1 MAAYQLPPPT
11 PMSVQGDVAQN
22 WKDFEVEWGHYV
34 VATQLVKKLK
44 KENGQ
49 PDEAGMLQVASTLCS
64 VMGKDCLKI
73 MNSLPT
79 LTEADRRNPGR
90 IKDELRAHF
99 VPQRHV
105 LFERYKFNSA
115 SQQAT
120 DTVDSYLVR
129 LRQLAG
135 SCDLGT
141 LKDSLI
147 RDRLVIGTTDTSTR
161 DRLLRERPVPDLAR
175 CAESLRASELS
186 REMEGRPDSHGA
198 TSVEF
203 VKNNVRKPQGKGK
216 WTPSFQKSAKKGGKC
231 GYCGYSS
238 HNRSECPAC
247 SAKCNSCGKMGHYAV
262 VCGSKGGTKGKVREI
277 AQDAQGSGEEFLGTL
292 TADKK
297 NHWKAVVKVNDEK
310 CVFKLDTGAEV
321 TVLAQD
327 EPALQ
332 KMTLEKTT
340 KRLTGPGGTGLSVL
354 GKVDSLL
361 EVGDR
366 RHHEAV
372 YVVEGQRS
380 SLLSKRACEEL
391 QLVKVSR
398 EVYQVTDGRPEFRK
412 EFPALFTGLGKL
424 NAESYRI
431 TLKGETEPV
440 CLYTA
445 RKVPHPLQQ
454 RVKEELDRM
463 VQQSVISPVEG
474 PTEWCSGMVP
484 VLKPNGK
491 VRVCV
496 NLTAL
501 NRDVAREVH
510 PMKTVDDNLAKLQ
523 GSTIYSKLDANSGF
537 WQIPLDEK
545 SRILTTFI
553 TPHGRYCFN
562 RLPFGISSAPEV
574 FQRIISKILV
584 GLEGQGVIVHMDDIL
599 IHGRNEEEHDARVR
613 KVLSRLQEAGVTL
626 NDKCEF
632 SKKRVK
638 FLGHVVSAAGIEV
651 DPSKTTAIR
660 NYPAPTNITELQR
673 FLGMVNQVAKFV
685 RNLASR
691 TEPLRA
697 LLRKEN
703 EWSWGQAQ
711 RKAFQEIKDCL
722 VSTET
727 LCHYDPN
734 RPTVIAADAC
744 MNGLGAV
751 LLQKQLD
758 GTSRPVCYASRSLSE
773 TEQRYAVIEKEA
785 LMATWA
791 CEKLRDFVTGLDFEL
806 QTDHKPL
813 VPLLS
818 SKDLS
823 QMPPRILRFRMRMMR
838 FVPTVVHVP
847 GKEQIT
853 ADALSRA
860 PVDGPDSQ
868 DATLVDNV
876 EIFAAQTLD
885 LLPASQKKLLEIRDA
900 QREDAI
906 LRQVVQ
912 YVQAGWPAYIPE
924 QPLLRPYWSNRE
936 RFTIVDDL
944 LLYDERL
951 VIPVN
956 LRMDMLNKI
965 HHGHLGMTKCRARA
979 QQSVW
984 WPGLSLAIQDLV
996 GNCQTCKEQLPD
1008 KREPLMASPLPD
1020 KAWERVGSDLF
1031 EYKGKTYLLMIDYYS
1046 RWIEVRPLKRLD
1058 TKGTT
1063 DAMSSIFAVHGVPDI
1078 VVSDNGPQYA
1088 SKEFKAFA
1096 TNYGFTHVTSSP
1108 LYPQSN
1114 GEAERAVRTVKN
1126 ILKKNSDPY
1135 LGLMAYRATP
1145 LQNGAS
1151 PCQLLMGREIRT
1163 TLPRIS
1169 AGSVPANIREREER
1183 YRRQQ
1188 AVTFNRRHRATEL
1201 PTLNEGE
1208 TVLIRDQNRRGQ
1220 VIEQSTSP
1228 KSYVVQTDQGS
1239 TIRRNRGSL
1248 IALPSPQPTQPE
1260 TQTER
1265 ETVTPELCQTPVK
1278 SPAAPVRRSSR
1289 LAKKPV
1295 RLDL

>member
-1 MAAYQLPPPT
+1 
-11 PMSVQGDVAQN
+11 MSVQGDVAQN

-79 LTEADRRNPGR
+79 LTEVDRRNPGR

-135 SCDLGT
+135 SCDFGT

-186 REMEGRPDSHGA
+186 RTHKREMEGRPDSHGA

-216 WTPSFQKSAKKGGKC
+216 WTPSFQKSTKKGGKC

-238 HNRSECPAC
+238 HNRSECLAR

-454 RVKEELDRM
+454 RVREELDRM

-496 NLTAL
+496 DLTAL

-553 TPHGRYCFN
+553 TPQGRYCFN

-638 FLGHVVSAAGIEV
+638 FLGHVVSSAGIEV

-734 RPTVIAADAC
+734 RPTVAC

-785 LMATWA
+785 LAATWA
-791 CEKLRDFVTGLDFEL
+791 CEKLREFVTGLDFEL

-838 FVPTVVHVP
+838 FAPTVVHVP

-868 DATLVDNV
+868 DAILVDNV

-1008 KREPLMASPLPD
+1008 KREPLMASPL
-1020 KAWERVGSDLF
+1020 
-1031 EYKGKTYLLMIDYYS
+1031 
-1046 RWIEVRPLKRLD
+1046 
-1058 TKGTT
+1058 
-1063 DAMSSIFAVHGVPDI
+1063 
-1078 VVSDNGPQYA
+1078 
-1088 SKEFKAFA
+1088 
-1096 TNYGFTHVTSSP
+1096 HVD
-1108 LYPQSN
+1108 QSN

-1126 ILKKNSDPY
+1126 ILKKNDDPY
-1135 LGLMAYRATP
+1135 MGLMAYRSTP

-1220 VIEQSTSP
+1220 VIEQNTSP
-1228 KSYVVQTDQGS
+1228 RSYVVQTDQGS

-1260 TQTER
+1260 AQTER
-1265 ETVTPELCQTPVK
+1265 ETITPELCQTPVK

-1289 LAKKPV
+1289 LAKTPV

>member
-1 MAAYQLPPPT
+1 M
-11 PMSVQGDVAQN
+11 
-22 WKDFEVEWGHYV
+22 
-34 VATQLVKKLK
+34 
-44 KENGQ
+44 
-49 PDEAGMLQVASTLCS
+49 
-64 VMGKDCLKI
+64 
-73 MNSLPT
+73 
-79 LTEADRRNPGR
+79 
-90 IKDELRAHF
+90 
-99 VPQRHV
+99 
-105 LFERYKFNSA
+105 
-115 SQQAT
+115 
-120 DTVDSYLVR
+120 
-129 LRQLAG
+129 
-135 SCDLGT
+135 
-141 LKDSLI
+141 
-147 RDRLVIGTTDTSTR
+147 
-161 DRLLRERPVPDLAR
+161 
-175 CAESLRASELS
+175 
-186 REMEGRPDSHGA
+186 
-198 TSVEF
+198 
-203 VKNNVRKPQGKGK
+203 
-216 WTPSFQKSAKKGGKC
+216 
-231 GYCGYSS
+231 
-238 HNRSECPAC
+238 
-247 SAKCNSCGKMGHYAV
+247 
-262 VCGSKGGTKGKVREI
+262 
-277 AQDAQGSGEEFLGTL
+277 
-292 TADKK
+292 
-297 NHWKAVVKVNDEK
+297 
-310 CVFKLDTGAEV
+310 
-321 TVLAQD
+321 
-327 EPALQ
+327 
-332 KMTLEKTT
+332 
-340 KRLTGPGGTGLSVL
+340 
-354 GKVDSLL
+354 
-361 EVGDR
+361 
-366 RHHEAV
+366 
-372 YVVEGQRS
+372 
-380 SLLSKRACEEL
+380 
-391 QLVKVSR
+391 
-398 EVYQVTDGRPEFRK
+398 
-412 EFPALFTGLGKL
+412 
-424 NAESYRI
+424 
-431 TLKGETEPV
+431 
-440 CLYTA
+440 
-445 RKVPHPLQQ
+445 
-454 RVKEELDRM
+454 
-463 VQQSVISPVEG
+463 
-474 PTEWCSGMVP
+474 
-484 VLKPNGK
+484 
-491 VRVCV
+491 
-496 NLTAL
+496 
-501 NRDVAREVH
+501 
-510 PMKTVDDNLAKLQ
+510 
-523 GSTIYSKLDANSGF
+523 
-537 WQIPLDEK
+537 
-545 SRILTTFI
+545 
-553 TPHGRYCFN
+553 
-562 RLPFGISSAPEV
+562 

-638 FLGHVVSAAGIEV
+638 FLGHVVSSAGIEV

-785 LMATWA
+785 LAATWA
-791 CEKLRDFVTGLDFEL
+791 CEKLREFVTGLDFEL

-813 VPLLS
+813 VPLLL

-838 FVPTVVHVP
+838 FAPTVVHVP

-936 RFTIVDDL
+936 RFTIVDGL

-1058 TKGTT
+1058 TKATT

-1108 LYPQSN
+1108 MYPQSN

-1126 ILKKNSDPY
+1126 ILKKNDDPY
-1135 LGLMAYRATP
+1135 MGLMAYRSTP

-1228 KSYVVQTDQGS
+1228 RSYVVQTDQGS

-1260 TQTER
+1260 AQTER

>member
-1 MAAYQLPPPT
+1 M
-11 PMSVQGDVAQN
+11 
-22 WKDFEVEWGHYV
+22 
-34 VATQLVKKLK
+34 
-44 KENGQ
+44 
-49 PDEAGMLQVASTLCS
+49 TL
-64 VMGKDCLKI
+64 GY
-73 MNSLPT
+73 
-79 LTEADRRNPGR
+79 
-90 IKDELRAHF
+90 
-99 VPQRHV
+99 
-105 LFERYKFNSA
+105 ERY
-115 SQQAT
+115 
-120 DTVDSYLVR
+120 
-129 LRQLAG
+129 
-135 SCDLGT
+135 
-141 LKDSLI
+141 
-147 RDRLVIGTTDTSTR
+147 
-161 DRLLRERPVPDLAR
+161 
-175 CAESLRASELS
+175 
-186 REMEGRPDSHGA
+186 
-198 TSVEF
+198 SV
-203 VKNNVRKPQGKGK
+203 G
-216 WTPSFQKSAKKGGKC
+216 
-231 GYCGYSS
+231 
-238 HNRSECPAC
+238 
-247 SAKCNSCGKMGHYAV
+247 
-262 VCGSKGGTKGKVREI
+262 
-277 AQDAQGSGEEFLGTL
+277 
-292 TADKK
+292 
-297 NHWKAVVKVNDEK
+297 
-310 CVFKLDTGAEV
+310 
-321 TVLAQD
+321 
-327 EPALQ
+327 
-332 KMTLEKTT
+332 
-340 KRLTGPGGTGLSVL
+340 
-354 GKVDSLL
+354 
-361 EVGDR
+361 
-366 RHHEAV
+366 
-372 YVVEGQRS
+372 
-380 SLLSKRACEEL
+380 
-391 QLVKVSR
+391 
-398 EVYQVTDGRPEFRK
+398 
-412 EFPALFTGLGKL
+412 
-424 NAESYRI
+424 
-431 TLKGETEPV
+431 
-440 CLYTA
+440 
-445 RKVPHPLQQ
+445 
-454 RVKEELDRM
+454 
-463 VQQSVISPVEG
+463 
-474 PTEWCSGMVP
+474 
-484 VLKPNGK
+484 
-491 VRVCV
+491 
-496 NLTAL
+496 
-501 NRDVAREVH
+501 
-510 PMKTVDDNLAKLQ
+510 
-523 GSTIYSKLDANSGF
+523 
-537 WQIPLDEK
+537 
-545 SRILTTFI
+545 
-553 TPHGRYCFN
+553 
-562 RLPFGISSAPEV
+562 
-574 FQRIISKILV
+574 
-584 GLEGQGVIVHMDDIL
+584 
-599 IHGRNEEEHDARVR
+599 
-613 KVLSRLQEAGVTL
+613 
-626 NDKCEF
+626 DKCEF

-638 FLGHVVSAAGIEV
+638 FLGHVVSSAGIEV

-785 LMATWA
+785 LAATWA
-791 CEKLRDFVTGLDFEL
+791 CEKLREFVTGLDFEL

-838 FVPTVVHVP
+838 FAPTVVHVP

-885 LLPASQKKLLEIRDA
+885 LLLASQKKLLEIRDA

-965 HHGHLGMTKCRARA
+965 HHGHLGMTKCRTRA

-1108 LYPQSN
+1108 MYPQSN

-1126 ILKKNSDPY
+1126 ILKKNDDPY
-1135 LGLMAYRATP
+1135 MGLMAYRSTP

-1220 VIEQSTSP
+1220 VIEQNTSP
-1228 KSYVVQTDQGS
+1228 RSYVVQTDQGS

-1260 TQTER
+1260 AQTER

>member
-1 MAAYQLPPPT
+1 M
-11 PMSVQGDVAQN
+11 
-22 WKDFEVEWGHYV
+22 
-34 VATQLVKKLK
+34 
-44 KENGQ
+44 
-49 PDEAGMLQVASTLCS
+49 
-64 VMGKDCLKI
+64 
-73 MNSLPT
+73 
-79 LTEADRRNPGR
+79 
-90 IKDELRAHF
+90 
-99 VPQRHV
+99 
-105 LFERYKFNSA
+105 
-115 SQQAT
+115 
-120 DTVDSYLVR
+120 
-129 LRQLAG
+129 
-135 SCDLGT
+135 
-141 LKDSLI
+141 
-147 RDRLVIGTTDTSTR
+147 
-161 DRLLRERPVPDLAR
+161 
-175 CAESLRASELS
+175 
-186 REMEGRPDSHGA
+186 
-198 TSVEF
+198 
-203 VKNNVRKPQGKGK
+203 
-216 WTPSFQKSAKKGGKC
+216 
-231 GYCGYSS
+231 
-238 HNRSECPAC
+238 
-247 SAKCNSCGKMGHYAV
+247 
-262 VCGSKGGTKGKVREI
+262 
-277 AQDAQGSGEEFLGTL
+277 
-292 TADKK
+292 
-297 NHWKAVVKVNDEK
+297 
-310 CVFKLDTGAEV
+310 
-321 TVLAQD
+321 
-327 EPALQ
+327 
-332 KMTLEKTT
+332 
-340 KRLTGPGGTGLSVL
+340 
-354 GKVDSLL
+354 
-361 EVGDR
+361 
-366 RHHEAV
+366 
-372 YVVEGQRS
+372 
-380 SLLSKRACEEL
+380 
-391 QLVKVSR
+391 
-398 EVYQVTDGRPEFRK
+398 
-412 EFPALFTGLGKL
+412 
-424 NAESYRI
+424 
-431 TLKGETEPV
+431 
-440 CLYTA
+440 
-445 RKVPHPLQQ
+445 
-454 RVKEELDRM
+454 
-463 VQQSVISPVEG
+463 
-474 PTEWCSGMVP
+474 
-484 VLKPNGK
+484 
-491 VRVCV
+491 
-496 NLTAL
+496 
-501 NRDVAREVH
+501 
-510 PMKTVDDNLAKLQ
+510 
-523 GSTIYSKLDANSGF
+523 
-537 WQIPLDEK
+537 
-545 SRILTTFI
+545 
-553 TPHGRYCFN
+553 
-562 RLPFGISSAPEV
+562 
-574 FQRIISKILV
+574 
-584 GLEGQGVIVHMDDIL
+584 
-599 IHGRNEEEHDARVR
+599 
-613 KVLSRLQEAGVTL
+613 
-626 NDKCEF
+626 
-632 SKKRVK
+632 
-638 FLGHVVSAAGIEV
+638 

-785 LMATWA
+785 LAATWA
-791 CEKLRDFVTGLDFEL
+791 CEKLREFVTGLNFEL

-818 SKDLS
+818 SKDLL

-838 FVPTVVHVP
+838 FAPTVVHVP

-876 EIFAAQTLD
+876 EIFTAQTLD

-996 GNCQTCKEQLPD
+996 RNCQTCKEQLPD
-1008 KREPLMASPLPD
+1008 RS
-1020 KAWERVGSDLF
+1020 
-1031 EYKGKTYLLMIDYYS
+1031 
-1046 RWIEVRPLKRLD
+1046 
-1058 TKGTT
+1058 
-1063 DAMSSIFAVHGVPDI
+1063 
-1078 VVSDNGPQYA
+1078 
-1088 SKEFKAFA
+1088 
-1096 TNYGFTHVTSSP
+1096 
-1108 LYPQSN
+1108 
-1114 GEAERAVRTVKN
+1114 
-1126 ILKKNSDPY
+1126 
-1135 LGLMAYRATP
+1135 TP

-1220 VIEQSTSP
+1220 VIEQNTSP
-1228 KSYVVQTDQGS
+1228 RSYVVQTDQGS

-1260 TQTER
+1260 AQTER

>member
-1 MAAYQLPPPT
+1 M
-11 PMSVQGDVAQN
+11 
-22 WKDFEVEWGHYV
+22 
-34 VATQLVKKLK
+34 
-44 KENGQ
+44 
-49 PDEAGMLQVASTLCS
+49 
-64 VMGKDCLKI
+64 
-73 MNSLPT
+73 
-79 LTEADRRNPGR
+79 
-90 IKDELRAHF
+90 
-99 VPQRHV
+99 
-105 LFERYKFNSA
+105 
-115 SQQAT
+115 
-120 DTVDSYLVR
+120 
-129 LRQLAG
+129 
-135 SCDLGT
+135 
-141 LKDSLI
+141 
-147 RDRLVIGTTDTSTR
+147 
-161 DRLLRERPVPDLAR
+161 
-175 CAESLRASELS
+175 
-186 REMEGRPDSHGA
+186 
-198 TSVEF
+198 
-203 VKNNVRKPQGKGK
+203 
-216 WTPSFQKSAKKGGKC
+216 
-231 GYCGYSS
+231 
-238 HNRSECPAC
+238 
-247 SAKCNSCGKMGHYAV
+247 
-262 VCGSKGGTKGKVREI
+262 
-277 AQDAQGSGEEFLGTL
+277 
-292 TADKK
+292 
-297 NHWKAVVKVNDEK
+297 
-310 CVFKLDTGAEV
+310 
-321 TVLAQD
+321 
-327 EPALQ
+327 
-332 KMTLEKTT
+332 
-340 KRLTGPGGTGLSVL
+340 
-354 GKVDSLL
+354 
-361 EVGDR
+361 
-366 RHHEAV
+366 
-372 YVVEGQRS
+372 
-380 SLLSKRACEEL
+380 
-391 QLVKVSR
+391 
-398 EVYQVTDGRPEFRK
+398 
-412 EFPALFTGLGKL
+412 
-424 NAESYRI
+424 
-431 TLKGETEPV
+431 
-440 CLYTA
+440 
-445 RKVPHPLQQ
+445 
-454 RVKEELDRM
+454 
-463 VQQSVISPVEG
+463 
-474 PTEWCSGMVP
+474 
-484 VLKPNGK
+484 
-491 VRVCV
+491 
-496 NLTAL
+496 
-501 NRDVAREVH
+501 
-510 PMKTVDDNLAKLQ
+510 
-523 GSTIYSKLDANSGF
+523 
-537 WQIPLDEK
+537 
-545 SRILTTFI
+545 
-553 TPHGRYCFN
+553 
-562 RLPFGISSAPEV
+562 
-574 FQRIISKILV
+574 
-584 GLEGQGVIVHMDDIL
+584 
-599 IHGRNEEEHDARVR
+599 
-613 KVLSRLQEAGVTL
+613 TL

-638 FLGHVVSAAGIEV
+638 FLGHVVSSAGIEV

-785 LMATWA
+785 LAATWA
-791 CEKLRDFVTGLDFEL
+791 CEKMRDYITGLDFEL

-838 FVPTVVHVP
+838 FAPTVVHVP

-853 ADALSRA
+853 ADTLSRA

-868 DATLVDNV
+868 DTTLVDNV

-1020 KAWERVGSDLF
+1020 KAWERVASDLF

-1108 LYPQSN
+1108 MYPQSN

-1126 ILKKNSDPY
+1126 ILKKNDDPY
-1135 LGLMAYRATP
+1135 MGLMAYRSTP

-1220 VIEQSTSP
+1220 VIEQNTSP
-1228 KSYVVQTDQGS
+1228 RSYVVQTDQGS

-1260 TQTER
+1260 AQTER

>member
-1 MAAYQLPPPT
+1 MAAYQIPHPT

-79 LTEADRRNPGR
+79 LTEVDRRNPGR

-135 SCDLGT
+135 SCDFGT

-186 REMEGRPDSHGA
+186 RTHKREMEGRPDSHGA

-203 VKNNVRKPQGKGK
+203 
-216 WTPSFQKSAKKGGKC
+216 
-231 GYCGYSS
+231 CGYSS
-238 HNRSECPAC
+238 HNRSECPAR

-496 NLTAL
+496 DLTAL

-553 TPHGRYCFN
+553 TPQGRYCFN

-638 FLGHVVSAAGIEV
+638 FLGHVVSSAGIEV

-785 LMATWA
+785 LAATWA
-791 CEKLRDFVTGLDFEL
+791 CEKLREFVTGLDFEL

-838 FVPTVVHVP
+838 FAPTVVHVP

-885 LLPASQKKLLEIRDA
+885 LFPASQKKLLEMRDA

-1008 KREPLMASPLPD
+1008 K
-1020 KAWERVGSDLF
+1020 
-1031 EYKGKTYLLMIDYYS
+1031 
-1046 RWIEVRPLKRLD
+1046 
-1058 TKGTT
+1058 
-1063 DAMSSIFAVHGVPDI
+1063 
-1078 VVSDNGPQYA
+1078 
-1088 SKEFKAFA
+1088 
-1096 TNYGFTHVTSSP
+1096 
-1108 LYPQSN
+1108 
-1114 GEAERAVRTVKN
+1114 
-1126 ILKKNSDPY
+1126 
-1135 LGLMAYRATP
+1135 
-1145 LQNGAS
+1145 QNGAS

-1163 TLPRIS
+1163 TLPWIS

-1220 VIEQSTSP
+1220 VIEQNTSP
-1228 KSYVVQTDQGS
+1228 RSYVVQTDQGS

-1260 TQTER
+1260 AQTER